1 MILRDRSIRIIGAV
15 VMVVQLNSNNLKNI
29 LRVLVRSM
37 FHQEEEQPCCST
49 TTRYLYRTA
58 NHSQTER
65 DIYHPENMSLLLYC
79 SSDVLNFKTC
89 GQMQILK
96 SLPVF
101 VAKYVAKT
109 TILDCCL

>member
-1 MILRDRSIRIIGAV
+1 MITWSTEVGNFFFIWEKLLILRERSIRIIGAV

-37 FHQEEEQPCCST
+37 FHQEEEQLCCST

-65 DIYHPENMSLLLYC
+65 DI
-79 SSDVLNFKTC
+79 
-89 GQMQILK
+89 
-96 SLPVF
+96 
-101 VAKYVAKT
+101 
-109 TILDCCL
+109 